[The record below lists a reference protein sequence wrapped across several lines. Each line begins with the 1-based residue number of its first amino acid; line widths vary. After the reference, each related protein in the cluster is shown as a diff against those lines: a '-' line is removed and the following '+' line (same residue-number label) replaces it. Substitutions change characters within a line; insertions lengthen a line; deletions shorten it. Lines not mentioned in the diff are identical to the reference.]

1 MIETKRFGRLLKDY
15 GFTVY
20 SGVPCSYLKDL
31 INFAVNECEL
41 IMAANEGDA
50 VAICAGAQLGGMKS
64 VFLCQNSGLTNATS
78 PLTSLIY
85 TFRIPILGIVSLR
98 GEPGGKPDEPQH
110 ELMGQITTG
119 FLDLMRIKW
128 AFLSADQHAAE
139 NQLEE
144 ANASIDAGEP
154 FFFVV
159 KTDTFSK
166 EALAPDAGKGV
177 RAVGEGARVVRED
190 NWWASGRQST
200 SVPSALPRRYE
211 ALSSIASLKSDNTV
225 FLATTGFTGR
235 ELYELGDVENNFY
248 MVGSMGC
255 ISSLGLGL
263 AIARPDLRIVV
274 IDGDGSMLMRM
285 GASAV
290 LAAYAPANVVHVLL
304 DNNAH
309 DSTGGQKT
317 VSDRI
322 DFIGFAES
330 VGYGNAYAA
339 RDTAELATLIAKGF
353 ESRELTFV
361 YLRIAGGTKDNLGR
375 PGKKPPEIRER
386 FMRFVDKSAR
396 TAGSP

>member
-1 MIETKRFGRLLKDY
+1 MIDTGGFGRLMKEC
-15 GFTVY
+15 GFTIF
-20 SGVPCSYLKDL
+20 SGVPCSHLKDL
-31 INFAVNECEL
+31 INFGVNECEL

-50 VAICAGAQLGGMKS
+50 VAICAGAQLGGKKS

-85 TFRIPILGIVSLR
+85 TFKIPLLGIVSLR

-128 AFLSADQHAAE
+128 EYLAAE
-139 NQLEE
+139 QSEAERQLQK
-144 ANASIDAGEP
+144 ANSIIEAGEP

-159 KTDTFSK
+159 KAGTFSK
-166 EALAPDAGKGV
+166 EALREASSGVHRREKGSYVTGSDSPD
-177 RAVGEGARVVRED
+177 
-190 NWWASGRQST
+190 
-200 SVPSALPRRYE
+200 LPTRFE
-211 ALSSIASLKSDNTV
+211 ALSSIASLASDDTV

-235 ELYELGDVENNFY
+235 ELYEVGDVDNNFY

-263 AIARPDLRIVV
+263 ALARPDLRVVV
-274 IDGDGSMLMRM
+274 IDGDGSILMRM
-285 GASAV
+285 GAAAV
-290 LAAYAPANVVHVLL
+290 VAACAPPNLVHVLL

-322 DFIGFAES
+322 DFIAFAES
-330 VGYGNAYAA
+330 VGYGNAFHASNVE
-339 RDTAELATLIAKGF
+339 EL
-353 ESRELTFV
+353 ESFVRVALDSGTTSFV
-361 YLRIAGGTKDNLGR
+361 YLEIAPGTKENLGR
-375 PGKKPPEIRER
+375 PGIRPPEVRKR
-386 FMRFVDKSAR
+386 FMDFVAR
-396 TAGSP
+396 SPRALASS

>member
-1 MIETKRFGRLLKDY
+1 MIDTRRFGRLMKDY
-15 GFTVY
+15 GFTIF
-20 SGVPCSYLKDL
+20 SGVPCSHLKDL

-50 VAICAGAQLGGMKS
+50 VAICAGAQLGGKKS

-85 TFRIPILGIVSLR
+85 TFKIPILGIVSLR

-128 AFLSADQHAAE
+128 EYLATEQDEAE
-139 NQLEE
+139 QQLEK
-144 ANASIDAGEP
+144 ANTLVEAGEP

-159 KTDTFSK
+159 RSGTFSK
-166 EALAPDAGKGV
+166 EALNEKPV
-177 RAVGEGARVVRED
+177 RAPERATAPCAVRSFSPALTTRFD
-190 NWWASGRQST
+190 AL
-200 SVPSALPRRYE
+200 SALVS
-211 ALSSIASLKSDNTV
+211 LASDDTV

-235 ELYELGDVENNFY
+235 ELYEIADVENNFY

-263 AIARPDLRIVV
+263 ALARPELRVVV
-274 IDGDGSMLMRM
+274 IDGDGSILMRM
-285 GASAV
+285 GAAAV
-290 LAAYAPANVVHVLL
+290 VAAYAPSNLVHVLL

-317 VSDRI
+317 ISDQV
-322 DFIGFAES
+322 DFMGFAES
-330 VGYGNAYAA
+330 VGYGNTFQASNAE
-339 RDTAELATLIAKGF
+339 ELASAV
-353 ESRELTFV
+353 REALDSGTTSFV
-361 YLRIAGGTKDNLGR
+361 YLPIAGGAKENLGR
-375 PGKKPPEIRER
+375 PKMTPPEVRKR
-386 FMRFVDKSAR
+386 FMDFVAR
-396 TAGSP
+396 ASRATVSS